1 MDKNLKLLESE
12 IKNLSFLLKIG
23 NHNRLIKRT
32 SKLISKYP
40 QITAFRNFLGLSL
53 EMQGKLYHAE
63 KVYLKALERDPNN
76 INILINLGGV
86 YRKINNL
93 SKSEELLKNALNID
107 PNDLFGLRNYGEL
120 KLDQNNYQEAI
131 KIFEKIYKKDPY
143 FKNIIIRLANVY
155 SIYGEFE
162 LAKKLFKIA
171 IKEKPE
177 LFVADYNYSNLIN
190 YSNSKEHQQAMLEKI
205 NNKKYYQ
212 INKFPLYF
220 ALGKSYEDQKDYDN
234 AFKYFKIAND
244 EKNRLVKSNL
254 LRYEESFLKQN
265 KEIFKNIDFNSIT
278 NKNLYNKKI
287 IFIVGL
293 PRSGTTLIHQ
303 ILSAHSEIYGVGES
317 IVLNIY
323 FYKNLLSENFQNTFF
338 NESYLNELSF
348 KFGADY
354 EYFNNNKIIVD
365 KAPSNFFWIG
375 FIRLLF
381 PNSKIIH
388 VNRNIKDNCLS
399 IYKNLFGGNRTDWT
413 YNEKNIIKYINIY
426 RDLMQFWKNKIGN
439 YIYEIKYEDLVEN
452 KEVEIKKMLEF
463 CNLNWQ
469 PDCLEF
475 YKKKNLI
482 KTVSINQSRKPIYK
496 DSVNKSN
503 NYKDFLKFSKLTSI
517 HVMLFCILSN
527 VCSIDIE
534 AADNGFSL

>member
-23 NHNRLIKRT
+23 NHNELKKRT

-40 QITAFRNFLGLSL
+40 QITAFSNFLGLSL

-63 KVYLKALERDPNN
+63 KVFLKALERDPNN
-76 INILINLGGV
+76 MNILVNLGGV

-93 SKSEELLKNALNID
+93 SKSEELLKNALNIN

-131 KIFEKIYKKDPY
+131 KIFEKIYQKDPN
-143 FKNIIIRLANVY
+143 FKNIIIKLANVY

-162 LAKKLFKIA
+162 LAKKLLKIV
-171 IKEKPE
+171 IKKKPE

-190 YSNSKEHQQAMLEKI
+190 YSTSKEHQEAMLEKI
-205 NNKKYYQ
+205 NNKEYYQ

-220 ALGKSYEDQKDYDN
+220 ALSKSYEDQKDYDK
-234 AFKYFKIAND
+234 AFKYFQLANN
-244 EKNRLVKSNL
+244 ERNRLVKSNP

-265 KEIFKNIDFNSIT
+265 KEIFENIYLNSIN

-293 PRSGTTLIHQ
+293 PRSGTTLVHQ

-323 FYKNLLSENFQNTFF
+323 FYKNLLSENFKNIFF

-348 KFGADY
+348 KFGTDY

-381 PNSKIIH
+381 PNSKIIL
-388 VNRNIKDNCLS
+388 VDRNIKDNCLS
-399 IYKNLFGGNRTDWT
+399 IYKNLFGGNRADWT

-426 RDLMQFWKNKIGN
+426 KDLMQFWKNKIGN
-439 YIYEIKYEDLVEN
+439 YIYEIRYEDLVEN
-452 KEVEIKKMLEF
+452 KEIEIKKMLEY

-475 YKKKNLI
+475 YKKKNPI
-482 KTVSINQSRKPIYK
+482 KTVSINQSRQPIYK
-496 DSVNKSN
+496 DSVNTSN
-503 NYKDFLKFSKLTSI
+503 NYKDFLN
-517 HVMLFCILSN
+517 LFHDLI
-527 VCSIDIE
+527 
-534 AADNGFSL
+534 

>member
-23 NHNRLIKRT
+23 NHNELIKRT

-40 QITAFRNFLGLSL
+40 QITAFINFLGLSL

-76 INILINLGGV
+76 INILVNLGGV

-107 PNDLFGLRNYGEL
+107 PNDLFGLR
-120 KLDQNNYQEAI
+120 
-131 KIFEKIYKKDPY
+131 
-143 FKNIIIRLANVY
+143 ANVY

-162 LAKKLFKIA
+162 LAKKLLKIA

-177 LFVADYNYSNLIN
+177 LFVADYNYSNLID
-190 YSNSKEHQQAMLEKI
+190 YSTSKEHQQEMIKKI
-205 NNKKYYQ
+205 NDKKYFQ

-244 EKNRLVKSNL
+244 EKKRLVKSNP

-287 IFIVGL
+287 IFVVGL

-475 YKKKNLI
+475 YKKKNPI

-496 DSVNKSN
+496 DSVNKSK
-503 NYKDFLKFSKLTSI
+503 NYKDFLN
-517 HVMLFCILSN
+517 LFHDLN
-527 VCSIDIE
+527 
-534 AADNGFSL
+534 

>member
-12 IKNLSFLLKIG
+12 IKNLSFLLKIE
-23 NHNRLIKRT
+23 NHNELFKRT
-32 SKLISKYP
+32 NKLISKYP
-40 QITAFRNFLGLSL
+40 QITAFSNFLGLSL
-53 EMQGKLYHAE
+53 EMQGKLYLAE

-76 INILINLGGV
+76 MNILVNLGGV
-86 YRKINNL
+86 YRKVNNL

-120 KLDQNNYQEAI
+120 KLDQNNYKEAI
-131 KIFEKIYKKDPY
+131 KIFKKIYQKNPN

-162 LAKKLFKIA
+162 LAKKLLKIV

-177 LFVADYNYSNLIN
+177 LFVADYNYSNLID
-190 YSNSKEHQQAMLEKI
+190 YSISKEHQKAMLEKI
-205 NNKKYYQ
+205 DNKKYFQ

-220 ALGKSYEDQKDYDN
+220 AMGKSYEDQKDYDN

-244 EKNRLVKSNL
+244 ERNRLVKNNP

-278 NKNLYNKKI
+278 NKNLYSKKI

-323 FYKNLLSENFQNTFF
+323 FYKNLLSEDFQNIFF
-338 NESYLNELSF
+338 NENYLNELSI

-399 IYKNLFGGNRTDWT
+399 IYKNLFGGNRMDWT
-413 YNEKNIIKYINIY
+413 YNEKNIIKYVNIY
-426 RDLMQFWKNKIGN
+426 KDLMQFWKNKIGN
-439 YIYEIKYEDLVEN
+439 YIYEIKYEDLVES

-475 YKKKNLI
+475 YKKKNPI
-482 KTVSINQSRKPIYK
+482 KTVSINQSRQPIYK

-503 NYKDFLKFSKLTSI
+503 NYKDFLN
-517 HVMLFCILSN
+517 LFHDLI
-527 VCSIDIE
+527 
-534 AADNGFSL
+534 

>member
-23 NHNRLIKRT
+23 NHNELIKRT

-40 QITAFRNFLGLSL
+40 QITAFSNFLGLSF
-53 EMQGKLYHAE
+53 EMQGKFYHAE
-63 KVYLKALERDPNN
+63 KVYLKALEKDPNN
-76 INILINLGGV
+76 MNILVNLGGV

-131 KIFEKIYKKDPY
+131 KIFEKIYQKDPN

-162 LAKKLFKIA
+162 LAKKLLKIA

-190 YSNSKEHQQAMLEKI
+190 YSNNKEHQQTMLEKV

-244 EKNRLVKSNL
+244 ERNRLVKSNP
-254 LRYEESFLKQN
+254 LRFEESFLKEN
-265 KEIFKNIDFNSIT
+265 KEIFKNIDFNSID

-287 IFIVGL
+287 IFVVGL

-323 FYKNLLSENFQNTFF
+323 FYRNLLSENFQNIFF
-338 NESYLNELSF
+338 NNNYLNELSF
-348 KFGADY
+348 KFGTDY

-365 KAPSNFFWIG
+365 KAPSNFLWIG

-381 PNSKIIH
+381 PNSKIII
-388 VNRNIKDNCLS
+388 VSRNIKDNCLS

-426 RDLMQFWKNKIGN
+426 KDLMQFWKNKIGN

-452 KEVEIKKMLEF
+452 KEIEIKKMLEY
-463 CNLNWQ
+463 CHLSWQ
-469 PDCLEF
+469 SDCLEF
-475 YKKKNLI
+475 YKNKNPI

-496 DSVNKSN
+496 DSVNISD
-503 NYKDFLKFSKLTSI
+503 NYKDFSN
-517 HVMLFCILSN
+517 LFNDL
-527 VCSIDIE
+527 V
-534 AADNGFSL
+534 

>member
-1 MDKNLKLLESE
+1 MT
-12 IKNLSFLLKIG
+12 KI
-23 NHNRLIKRT
+23 H
-32 SKLISKYP
+32 
-40 QITAFRNFLGLSL
+40 
-53 EMQGKLYHAE
+53 
-63 KVYLKALERDPNN
+63 
-76 INILINLGGV
+76 
-86 YRKINNL
+86 
-93 SKSEELLKNALNID
+93 
-107 PNDLFGLRNYGEL
+107 
-120 KLDQNNYQEAI
+120 
-131 KIFEKIYKKDPY
+131 
-143 FKNIIIRLANVY
+143 
-155 SIYGEFE
+155 
-162 LAKKLFKIA
+162 
-171 IKEKPE
+171 
-177 LFVADYNYSNLIN
+177 
-190 YSNSKEHQQAMLEKI
+190 
-205 NNKKYYQ
+205 
-212 INKFPLYF
+212 LYF
-220 ALGKSYEDQKDYDN
+220 VPGLAAS
-234 AFKYFKIAND
+234 
-244 EKNRLVKSNL
+244 
-254 LRYEESFLKQN
+254 

-287 IFIVGL
+287 IFVVGL

-439 YIYEIKYEDLVEN
+439 YIYEIKYEGLVEN

-475 YKKKNLI
+475 YKKKNPI

-496 DSVNKSN
+496 DSVNKSK
-503 NYKDFLKFSKLTSI
+503 NYKDFLYYSAKEKIYEACNDNIGTKWNFLLAFTHHSTECSHQQARYRCNHQHHNQHLHAQPGTTGSQQLKITVAHGILTSCE
-517 HVMLFCILSN
+517 F
-527 VCSIDIE
+527 E
-534 AADNGFSL
+534 

>member
-23 NHNRLIKRT
+23 NHNELIKRT

-40 QITAFRNFLGLSL
+40 QITAFSNFLGLSL
-53 EMQGKLYHAE
+53 EMQGKLYLAE

-76 INILINLGGV
+76 MNILVNLGGV
-86 YRKINNL
+86 YRKVNNL

-107 PNDLFGLRNYGEL
+107 PNNLFGLRNYGEL

-131 KIFEKIYKKDPY
+131 KIFEKIYQKNPN

-162 LAKKLFKIA
+162 LAKKLLKIV

-177 LFVADYNYSNLIN
+177 LFVADYNYSNLID
-190 YSNSKEHQQAMLEKI
+190 YSTSKEHQEVMLEKI
-205 NNKKYYQ
+205 NNKKYFQ

-220 ALGKSYEDQKDYDN
+220 AMGKSYEDQKDYDN

-244 EKNRLVKSNL
+244 ERNRLVKSNP

-323 FYKNLLSENFQNTFF
+323 FYKNLLSENFKNIFL
-338 NESYLNELSF
+338 NESYIKELSI
-348 KFGADY
+348 KLGADY
-354 EYFNNNKIIVD
+354 EYFNKYKIIVD

-399 IYKNLFGGNRTDWT
+399 IYKNLFGGNRMDWT
-413 YNEKNIIKYINIY
+413 YNEKNIIKYVNIY
-426 RDLMQFWKNKIGN
+426 KDLMQFWKNKIDN

-469 PDCLEF
+469 TDCIEF
-475 YKKKNLI
+475 YKKKNPI
-482 KTVSINQSRKPIYK
+482 KTVSISQSRKPIYE
-496 DSVNKSN
+496 DSVNTSD
-503 NYKDFLKFSKLTSI
+503 NYKDFLN
-517 HVMLFCILSN
+517 LFNDLI
-527 VCSIDIE
+527 
-534 AADNGFSL
+534 

>member
-23 NHNRLIKRT
+23 NHGKLINRT
-32 SKLISKYP
+32 NKLISKYP
-40 QITAFRNFLGLSL
+40 QITAFSNFLGLSL
-53 EMQGKLYHAE
+53 EMQGKLYLAE
-63 KVYLKALERDPNN
+63 KVFLKALERDPNN
-76 INILINLGGV
+76 MNILVNLGRV

-93 SKSEELLKNALNID
+93 SKSEELLKNALNIV
-107 PNDLFGLRNYGEL
+107 PNDLFALMNYGEL
-120 KLDQNNYQEAI
+120 KLDQNNCQEAI
-131 KIFEKIYKKDPY
+131 KIFEQIYQKDLN
-143 FKNIIIRLANVY
+143 FKNIAIKLANTY
-155 SIYGEFE
+155 SICGEFE
-162 LAKKLFKIA
+162 LAKKLLKNI

-177 LFVADYNYSNLIN
+177 LFVADYNFSNLID
-190 YSNSKEHQQAMLEKI
+190 YSTNKEHQQAMLEKI

-212 INKFPLYF
+212 NNKFSLYF
-220 ALGKSYEDQKDYDN
+220 ALGKSYEDQKDYDK
-234 AFKYFKIAND
+234 AFEYFQIAND
-244 EKNRLVKSNL
+244 ERNSLVKSNPL
-254 LRYEESFLKQN
+254 SYEEDFFKKN

-278 NKNLYNKKI
+278 NNNLYNKKI

-317 IVLNIY
+317 VILNLY
-323 FYKNLLSENFQNTFF
+323 FYKNLLSENFQNFF
-338 NESYLNELSF
+338 FKESYLKELSF
-348 KFGADY
+348 KFGVDY

-426 RDLMQFWKNKIGN
+426 KDLMQFWKNKIGN
-439 YIYEIKYEDLVEN
+439 YIYELKYEDLVEN
-452 KEVEIKKMLEF
+452 KEIEIKKILEF
-463 CNLNWQ
+463 CDLNWQ
-469 PDCLEF
+469 NNCLEF
-475 YKKKNLI
+475 YNKKNPI

-503 NYKDFLKFSKLTSI
+503 NYKDFLN
-517 HVMLFCILSN
+517 LFNDLI
-527 VCSIDIE
+527 
-534 AADNGFSL
+534 

>member
-76 INILINLGGV
+76 INILVNLGGV

-162 LAKKLFKIA
+162 LAKKLLKLA

-177 LFVADYNYSNLIN
+177 LFVADYNYSNLID
-190 YSNSKEHQQAMLEKI
+190 YSTSKEHQQEMIKKI
-205 NNKKYYQ
+205 NDKKYFQ

-234 AFKYFKIAND
+234 AFKY
-244 EKNRLVKSNL
+244 L
-254 LRYEESFLKQN
+254 LINENSF
-265 KEIFKNIDFNSIT
+265 IFNS
-278 NKNLYNKKI
+278 
-287 IFIVGL
+287 
-293 PRSGTTLIHQ
+293 
-303 ILSAHSEIYGVGES
+303 A
-317 IVLNIY
+317 
-323 FYKNLLSENFQNTFF
+323 
-338 NESYLNELSF
+338 
-348 KFGADY
+348 
-354 EYFNNNKIIVD
+354 
-365 KAPSNFFWIG
+365 
-375 FIRLLF
+375 
-381 PNSKIIH
+381 
-388 VNRNIKDNCLS
+388 
-399 IYKNLFGGNRTDWT
+399 
-413 YNEKNIIKYINIY
+413 
-426 RDLMQFWKNKIGN
+426 
-439 YIYEIKYEDLVEN
+439 
-452 KEVEIKKMLEF
+452 
-463 CNLNWQ
+463 
-469 PDCLEF
+469 
-475 YKKKNLI
+475 
-482 KTVSINQSRKPIYK
+482 
-496 DSVNKSN
+496 
-503 NYKDFLKFSKLTSI
+503 
-517 HVMLFCILSN
+517 
-527 VCSIDIE
+527 
-534 AADNGFSL
+534 

>member
-23 NHNRLIKRT
+23 NHNELIKRT

-40 QITAFRNFLGLSL
+40 QITAFSNFLGLSL

-63 KVYLKALERDPNN
+63 KVFLKALERDPNN
-76 INILINLGGV
+76 MNILVNLGGV

-131 KIFEKIYKKDPY
+131 KIFEKIYQKDPN
-143 FKNIIIRLANVY
+143 FKNIIIKLANVY

-162 LAKKLFKIA
+162 LAKKLLKIV

-177 LFVADYNYSNLIN
+177 LFVADYNYSNLID
-190 YSNSKEHQQAMLEKI
+190 YSTSKEHQEAMLEKI
-205 NNKKYYQ
+205 NNKKYFQ

-244 EKNRLVKSNL
+244 ERNRLVKSNP

-323 FYKNLLSENFQNTFF
+323 FYKNLLSENFKNIFF

-348 KFGADY
+348 KFGTDY

-426 RDLMQFWKNKIGN
+426 KDLMQFWKNKIGN

-452 KEVEIKKMLEF
+452 KEIEIKKMLEF

-475 YKKKNLI
+475 YKKKNPI

-503 NYKDFLKFSKLTSI
+503 NYKDFLN
-517 HVMLFCILSN
+517 LFHDLN
-527 VCSIDIE
+527 
-534 AADNGFSL
+534 

>member
-23 NHNRLIKRT
+23 NHNELIKRT

-40 QITAFRNFLGLSL
+40 QITAFINFLGLSL

-76 INILINLGGV
+76 INILVNLGGV

-131 KIFEKIYKKDPY
+131 KIFEKIYQKDPY

-162 LAKKLFKIA
+162 LAKKLLKLA

-177 LFVADYNYSNLIN
+177 LFVADYNYSNLID
-190 YSNSKEHQQAMLEKI
+190 YSTSKEHQQEMIKKI
-205 NNKKYYQ
+205 NDKKYFQ

-244 EKNRLVKSNL
+244 EKKRLVKSNP
-254 LRYEESFLKQN
+254 LRYEESFLKKN

-287 IFIVGL
+287 IFVVGL

-348 KFGADY
+348 KLGADY

-388 VNRNIKDNCLS
+388 VNRNINDKINV
-399 IYKNLFGGNRTDWT
+399 KNFDF
-413 YNEKNIIKYINIY
+413 KYSS
-426 RDLMQFWKNKIGN
+426 D
-439 YIYEIKYEDLVEN
+439 EIKILKKISEWPKCIEVSANKLEPHRIPVYLYELASEFHFYWNMGKEKEELRFISKEKILSDEKLVFL
-452 KEVEIKKMLEF
+452 KAISTV
-463 CNLNWQ
+463 
-469 PDCLEF
+469 
-475 YKKKNLI
+475 I
-482 KTVSINQSRKPIYK
+482 KTGMNIVGVDTPEK
-496 DSVNKSN
+496 
-503 NYKDFLKFSKLTSI
+503 
-517 HVMLFCILSN
+517 M
-527 VCSIDIE
+527 
-534 AADNGFSL
+534 